1 MKTKLLILAA
11 ACLAAVS
18 CKPEE
23 PEQKPSLEVS
33 PLDLTF
39 EAKEA
44 APQTVTVEAVNVE
57 WKYTLAGDASQWVT
71 VTDNEDGT
79 LTVSVNDNPDTQ
91 QRTASLN
98 IEVTDGSKVK
108 GKGVTIIQ
116 AGAETP
122 AVYEISV
129 DKTDLTFE
137 ATAAKA
143 QEVKVTTE
151 GEGLTWSIEMEE
163 ADKTWVTVTEGEGKF
178 TVEVADNPEEKDRTA
193 VLIVKP
199 NIDKAEE
206 KIVRVKQ
213 VALVIPPS
221 MEISLSNGATPEE
234 GFVFNYAGE
243 RLDNQPDYQI
253 IIDAVHIEE
262 EEWDAT
268 VEYPEGEQHDWVNL
282 LINKFDNNNLVT
294 VALKD
299 KQIYES
305 KDPRTA
311 TIIISSSVEG
321 IGPFRVN
328 VTQQGKPDFL
338 SDILENVEMKPMIG
352 YDLILNTDND
362 TRNWGYS
369 TWELKLWSEGVE
381 FKASTAQF
389 SGTGERISIKFASE
403 SIFKNDEGVY
413 YIPDGTYNVVLN
425 YDDNPEVIAPL
436 TVSTGKRALWGHPK
450 STNGTWFLRMDAN
463 NYVGQACISAGSM
476 TVERTGETYKLTFN
490 FESDAQFDVTGTYEG
505 ELTPTSVL

>member
-1 MKTKLLILAA
+1 MKTKLLIMAA

-23 PEQKPSLEVS
+23 PEVNRSLEVS

-122 AVYEISV
+122 TVYEISV
-129 DKTDLTFE
+129 DKTDLTFD
-137 ATAAKA
+137 ATDAQA
-143 QEVKVTTE
+143 QEVNVTTE
-151 GEGLTWSIEMEE
+151 GEGLTWSIEMEDAYRE
-163 ADKTWVTVTEGEGKF
+163 WVTVTEAEDKF
-178 TVEVADNPEEKDRTA
+178 NVEVADNPEEQDRTA
-193 VLIVKP
+193 VIVVKP
-199 NIDKAEE
+199 SMDKAEE
-206 KIVRVKQ
+206 KVVRIKQ

-221 MEISLSNGATPEE
+221 MEISLTNGATPEE

-243 RLDNQPDYQI
+243 RLDDQPDYQI
-253 IIDAVHIEE
+253 IITGVHID
-262 EEWDAT
+262 EWDAT
-268 VEYPEGEQHDWVNL
+268 VEYPEGGQQDWVKLNIVDFEQDRKVNVSIGGDK
-282 LINKFDNNNLVT
+282 INP
-294 VALKD
+294 AP
-299 KQIYES
+299 
-305 KDPRTA
+305 DPRTA
-311 TIIISSSVEG
+311 TVIINSGVEG

-338 SDILENVEMKPMIG
+338 SDILENVEMKTMIG
-352 YDLILNTDND
+352 YNLNLTTDND

-389 SGTGERISIKFASE
+389 SGTGERISIKFASDPLY
-403 SIFKNDEGVY
+403 KNDDSIY
-413 YIPDGTYNVVLN
+413 YIPDGTYEVVLN
-425 YDDNPEVIAPL
+425 YDDNPDVVKPL

-450 STNGTWFLRMDAN
+450 STNGTWFLRMDTG
-463 NYVGQACISAGSM
+463 NYVGQACISAGCM
-476 TVERTGETYKLTFN
+476 TVERTGETYKLTFT
-490 FESDAQFDVTGTYEG
+490 FKSDALFNVTGSYEG
-505 ELTPTSVL
+505 PLTPNSIL